1 MDNLTNKSI
10 ETKIL
15 RVNEMTTAET
25 AAWTRFTDNNPV
37 LYSPY
42 FKIGYVQILSS
53 LCKDVRVL
61 VIYRDGEILAFLPF
75 QAKIH
80 VGGKIG
86 FARPAGT
93 PMTDYHGFIC
103 AVDTQFDALDVLKQ
117 AGFGAYHFSAL
128 VDNCDL
134 LSSHTH
140 SPVPCTVMDISKGA
154 EHWRDAQNKSYRRH
168 LKNYRRQVRK
178 TAEYG
183 ERRFEYDCDKQEIF
197 DQLMVWKEA
206 QFARSGKYNVLSADW
221 TKSFLQILWQRGPHE
236 AFRADLHAFYIGDE
250 LAAIDLGLTD
260 GTTFHSWIIAYN
272 NKFHKVAPGIQLLEG
287 LIDASAQLG
296 YKRIDLGEG
305 VDGYK
310 KYYASEDLMV
320 SSGFIAA
327 RGSAAALSKLYG
339 GVENFSENKL
349 GKVGRLPGKVRRR
362 YTQISACD
370 ISIVG
375 RSKAMLQAVKGG

>member
-1 MDNLTNKSI
+1 VGNLSNKNI
-10 ETKIL
+10 ETKIR
-15 RVNEMTTAET
+15 RVNELTTAET
-25 AAWTRFTDNNPV
+25 AAWARFTDKNPV

-61 VIYRDGEILAFLPF
+61 VIYRDGVILAFLPF
-75 QAKIH
+75 QAKRH

-103 AVDTQFDALDVLKQ
+103 AVDTRFDALEVLKQ

-140 SPVPCTVMDISKGA
+140 SSVPCTVMDISQGA
-154 EHWRDAQNKSYRRH
+154 QHWRDAQNKSYRRH

-178 TAEYG
+178 TDEYG
-183 ERRFEYDCDKQEIF
+183 ARRFEYDVKDQKVF
-197 DQLMVWKEA
+197 DQLMAWKKE
-206 QFARSGKYNVLSADW
+206 QFIRSGKYDVLSADW
-221 TKSFLQILWQRGPHE
+221 TKSLLQILWQRGPDQP
-236 AFRADLHAFYIGDE
+236 FRADLHAFYIGDE
-250 LAAIDLGLTD
+250 LAAVDLGLTD
-260 GTTFHSWIIAYN
+260 GITFHSWIIAYN
-272 NKFHKVAPGIQLLEG
+272 SKFHKVAPGIQLLEG
-287 LIDASAQLG
+287 LIDASEQLG

-310 KYYASEDLMV
+310 HYYASEEMMV

-327 RGSAAALSKLYG
+327 RGPSAALSKIYG
-339 GVENFSENKL
+339 GVESFSENKL

-375 RSKAMLQAVKGG
+375 RSKAMLQAVKNS